1 MAKLIELFK
10 ESTPEGAVAASKAQV
25 GHALG
30 LGLGLGSGLGFG
42 LGLGLGSGLGL
53 ERPPAPKSVLGSNGR
68 ILSLQGGVMVCGAT
82 LRTSSRRPSR

>member
-30 LGLGLGSGLGFG
+30 LGLGSGLGFG
-42 LGLGLGSGLGL
+42 LGFRLGLGLGPGLGL
-53 ERPPAPKSVLGSNGR
+53 EHAGGRRRRVQGSG
-68 ILSLQGGVMVCGAT
+68 GGVSKDG
-82 LRTSSRRPSR
+82 SR

>member
-30 LGLGLGSGLGFG
+30 LGVGVGLGLGFRLGLGSG
-42 LGLGLGSGLGL
+42 SG
-53 ERPPAPKSVLGSNGR
+53 
-68 ILSLQGGVMVCGAT
+68 GGVSKGG
-82 LRTSSRRPSR
+82 SK